1 MQLKSI
7 RFPRVLGSIILLVT
21 LCIAPFHKAFAQSF
35 VPTQQQIE
43 QFKNLPRAQQ
53 EQLARQMGFDP
64 AILSQVN
71 GASSAAPTQLVADK
85 VERGIDEQN
94 VAEELARQSVVEEK
108 TKELKPFGYELFSS
122 MSTSSGLPVNTPV
135 PADYK
140 MGPGDSVKVQLY
152 GKESGSFELAVNNEG
167 NVDIPDL
174 GPIGVLGLSYEEVKN
189 VIVEKYNQ
197 QKIGVQAFVTMG
209 QLKTIQVF
217 LVGEV
222 FRPGTLTLNS
232 LATITTA
239 LFDGGGV
246 SEIGSLRNI
255 QLKRNGRTI
264 STLDLYDLVVYGDI
278 GSDIRLQQ
286 GDVIFVPTVRKIVS
300 IDGEVRRPAI
310 YEVKADESFK
320 DLLNLAGGVLPN
332 ANSTAI
338 QLVRNDPK
346 QGLQIFSIDANNQTD
361 ISTKLTNG
369 DFISVTKSNLEF
381 TNAIRVLG
389 AINSPQLVSLKQ
401 KPRLS
406 DIVNRTSVLNN
417 TDLEYGLI
425 VRRAK
430 LAKHTSVIQF
440 KPQDVIVGTV
450 DHQMQELD
458 QVLLFNRASQNVAG
472 DREERVTASN
482 LRTTAEDVRSAEADY
497 VQQNEREIFTPKQ
510 LAVNAANTFSR
521 KQLLAP
527 IIARIKSESS
537 DKRAVQLYE
546 VGGQVK
552 FPGVYPIPV
561 NNNLQNSIDA
571 AGGLTEAAFLE
582 NAEITKVSFEG
593 DSASTLH
600 FQFSL
605 SQQLKL
611 DRASQVALE
620 SKDVL
625 NISRIPDWYES
636 NVVQLKGEV
645 VFPGSYQISKG
656 ETLRSLIARAGG
668 LTEKASIEGAVFT
681 RDELRQKE
689 QDSIDRAVEDL
700 REQLANNNLSNSQFS
715 KTIDYENAT
724 KVLDDLTNVT
734 PIGRL
739 VIDLDR
745 LINDATSDDLVL
757 KGGDELTIPNITPAI
772 SVIGE
777 VFVPATHLF
786 DSTLTVNDYIERAG
800 GIREYGDESKVYI
813 VRADGSVFVPD
824 NSFWFTSED
833 TSMLRAGDTIVVPR
847 DVTNYDNISLWQ
859 GVTQILYQTAVALAA
874 IGSL

>member
-1 MQLKSI
+1 
-7 RFPRVLGSIILLVT
+7 
-21 LCIAPFHKAFAQSF
+21 
-35 VPTQQQIE
+35 
-43 QFKNLPRAQQ
+43 
-53 EQLARQMGFDP
+53 MGFDP

-71 GASSAAPTQLVADK
+71 GASSAAPTPLVADK
-85 VERGIDEQN
+85 VEREIDEQN

-527 IIARIKSESS
+527 VIARIKSESS

>member
-1 MQLKSI
+1 
-7 RFPRVLGSIILLVT
+7 
-21 LCIAPFHKAFAQSF
+21 
-35 VPTQQQIE
+35 
-43 QFKNLPRAQQ
+43 
-53 EQLARQMGFDP
+53 
-64 AILSQVN
+64 
-71 GASSAAPTQLVADK
+71 
-85 VERGIDEQN
+85 
-94 VAEELARQSVVEEK
+94 
-108 TKELKPFGYELFSS
+108 
-122 MSTSSGLPVNTPV
+122 
-135 PADYK
+135 
-140 MGPGDSVKVQLY
+140 
-152 GKESGSFELAVNNEG
+152 
-167 NVDIPDL
+167 
-174 GPIGVLGLSYEEVKN
+174 
-189 VIVEKYNQ
+189 
-197 QKIGVQAFVTMG
+197 
-209 QLKTIQVF
+209 
-217 LVGEV
+217 
-222 FRPGTLTLNS
+222 
-232 LATITTA
+232 
-239 LFDGGGV
+239 
-246 SEIGSLRNI
+246 
-255 QLKRNGRTI
+255 
-264 STLDLYDLVVYGDI
+264 
-278 GSDIRLQQ
+278 
-286 GDVIFVPTVRKIVS
+286 
-300 IDGEVRRPAI
+300 
-310 YEVKADESFK
+310 
-320 DLLNLAGGVLPN
+320 
-332 ANSTAI
+332 
-338 QLVRNDPK
+338 
-346 QGLQIFSIDANNQTD
+346 
-361 ISTKLTNG
+361 
-369 DFISVTKSNLEF
+369 
-381 TNAIRVLG
+381 
-389 AINSPQLVSLKQ
+389 
-401 KPRLS
+401 
-406 DIVNRTSVLNN
+406 
-417 TDLEYGLI
+417 
-425 VRRAK
+425 
-430 LAKHTSVIQF
+430 
-440 KPQDVIVGTV
+440 
-450 DHQMQELD
+450 MQELD

-824 NSFWFTSED
+824 NSFWFTSD
-833 TSMLRAGDTIVVPR
+833 STSMLRAGDTIVVPR